1 MICQSRCYYLL
12 RIQGPIDS
20 GGQAITMVTHC
31 YKQALSMEKRNHEME
46 ETHCRSTK
54 QLEEEAHM
62 GV

>member
-1 MICQSRCYYLL
+1 MPVKMLL
-12 RIQGPIDS
+12 PTEDTRTNRF